1 MMYSIRIYRPE
12 KKQRINWCGIEKT
25 KGEVMDLTT
34 RVCGLQSA
42 CAERLWVVCNGF
54 HLTTKEKQLT

>member
-1 MMYSIRIYRPE
+1 
-12 KKQRINWCGIEKT
+12 
-25 KGEVMDLTT
+25 MDLTT

-54 HLTTKEKQLT
+54 HLTTKEKQCT